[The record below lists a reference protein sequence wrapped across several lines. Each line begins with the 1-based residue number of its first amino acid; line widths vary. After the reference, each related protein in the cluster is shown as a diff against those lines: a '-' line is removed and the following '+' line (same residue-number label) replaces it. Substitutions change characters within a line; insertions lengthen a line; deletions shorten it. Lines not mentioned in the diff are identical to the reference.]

1 MFKGSFTALVTPFKR
16 GAVDEDALRK
26 LIEIQIKKGTAGLVP
41 TGTTGESPTLTHNE
55 HERVIELVIETV
67 SGRVPVIAGTG
78 SNSTAEAVSLSKH
91 AAAAGADATL
101 QVAPYYN
108 KPNQLGLFNH
118 YKAIGD
124 ACGLPIVLY
133 NHKGRTNI
141 TIEPETVKALSETVR
156 VAAVKDASGGIDYTS
171 KVLDLTGGKVA
182 ILSGN
187 DAWTLP
193 LMSIG
198 ASGVISVVAN
208 VAPADMAALC
218 AAALAGDYK
227 KAKRLHYKLLP
238 LINGMELEVNPV
250 PVKAALA
257 LMGRIGPEIRSPLAP
272 LSKDNTAKL
281 KTTLKNYKLMK

>member
-1 MFKGSFTALVTPFKR
+1 MFKGSYTALVTPFKR
-16 GAVDEDALRK
+16 GAVDETALRK
-26 LIEIQIKKGTAGLVP
+26 LIDDQIKKGTAGLVP
-41 TGTTGESPTLTHNE
+41 TGTTGESPTLTHSE
-55 HERVIELVIETV
+55 HERVVELTIEQAR
-67 SGRVPVIAGTG
+67 GRVPVIAGTG
-78 SNSTAEAVSLSKH
+78 SNSTAEAISLSKH
-91 AAAAGADATL
+91 AAAAGATATL

-124 ACGLPIVLY
+124 ACGLPLVLY
-133 NHKGRTNI
+133 NHQGRTNI
-141 TIEPETVKALSETVR
+141 TIEPETVNKLSETVR
-156 VAAVKDASGGIDYTS
+156 VAAVKDASGGIDYAS

-218 AAALAGDYK
+218 AAALDGDFK

-257 LMGRIGPEIRSPLAP
+257 LLGRIGPEIRGPLAP

-281 KTTLKNYKLMK
+281 KTILKNYRLMK